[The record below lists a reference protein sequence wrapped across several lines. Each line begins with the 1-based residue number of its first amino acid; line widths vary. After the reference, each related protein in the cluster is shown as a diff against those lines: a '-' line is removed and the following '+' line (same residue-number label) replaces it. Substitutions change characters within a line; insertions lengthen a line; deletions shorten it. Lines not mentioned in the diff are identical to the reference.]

1 MGGLATMDEEE
12 IREREAAILKAR
24 ENISEET
31 LKEYKDIFSFF
42 DRDGGGTITTVELGQ
57 VMRTFGWTPT
67 EMELQDMIGV
77 IDQDENGCISFDEF
91 VWLMS
96 QDIHDEDIEDEIRDA
111 FRVFDREGHGFISV
125 IDLTDLLSKIGE
137 KLSMDEVEELISEA
151 DIDGDGNIY
160 YDEFIAMIFKTSS
173 AQKERH
179 LNMTKKS

>member
-1 MGGLATMDEEE
+1 
-12 IREREAAILKAR
+12 
-24 ENISEET
+24 
-31 LKEYKDIFSFF
+31 
-42 DRDGGGTITTVELGQ
+42 
-57 VMRTFGWTPT
+57 MRTFGWTPT
-67 EMELQDMIGV
+67 EGELQELIGV
-77 IDQDENGCISFDEF
+77 IDMDENGCISFDEF

-160 YDEFIAMIFKTSS
+160 YDEFIAMIFKVNAYKQAEKLKSREM
-173 AQKERH
+173 KEG
-179 LNMTKKS
+179 